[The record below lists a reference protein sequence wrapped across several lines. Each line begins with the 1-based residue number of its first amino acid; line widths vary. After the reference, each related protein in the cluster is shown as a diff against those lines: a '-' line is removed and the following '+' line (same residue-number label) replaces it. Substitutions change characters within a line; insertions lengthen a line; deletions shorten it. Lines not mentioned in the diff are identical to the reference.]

1 MLPVK
6 KKRVDAVFA
15 ALFYLFNQSPYLA
28 QPAMKAIG
36 WARMDNTSCGSV
48 DVANSNLHSR

>member
-48 DVANSNLHSR
+48 DVAKTNHAS